1 MKRLIK
7 VLVLAGLIAL
17 AVLGVSRLRALL
29 GNHVFV
35 PDAVD
40 SANENHPPTEDDPL
54 YHLGSPNDAHVPG
67 GGETADG
74 FVIPAYEGEEIVPIH
89 NNVPDFSAKEISTTE
104 FLKFSE
110 LDDLGRVGRAEAC
123 IGPSML
129 ATEERGSIGMIKP
142 AGWHTAKY
150 EFIDGLY
157 LYNRCHLI
165 AYSLCGVN
173 ADERNLMTGTRYLN
187 IEGMLGIENRV
198 YWYVRDTG
206 NHVCYRV
213 TPRYIGDNL
222 LADGVQMEAYSVE
235 DHGKRIS
242 LNVFCYNVQP
252 GVLIDYKTGDNSLD
266 PDVDVTR
273 MMPEDSH
280 FEERPSD
287 LEEDASRLEESSQNI
302 EESSAK
308 SEVEAVNPEKASS
321 DSEEPVSR
329 DITSTLESGDSTS
342 SIQEERTEEIT
353 YILNTNTMRFHLS
366 DCPSVQEMKRK
377 NRKEFFGTREEL
389 IEAGYEPCGRCHP

>member
-7 VLVLAGLIAL
+7 VLVLAALIAL
-17 AVLGVSRLRALL
+17 AVIGVSRLRALL
-29 GNHVFV
+29 DSHVFV
-35 PDAVD
+35 PNAVD
-40 SANENHPPTEDDPL
+40 SANENQPPTEDNPL
-54 YHLGSPNDAHVPG
+54 YHLGSPNDAYVPG

-252 GVLIDYKTGDNSLD
+252 GVRIDYKTGDNSLD

-273 MMPEDSH
+273 MMPNNSDSG
-280 FEERPSD
+280 D
-287 LEEDASRLEESSQNI
+287 VASESQAADGDSIQGTLD
-302 EESSAK
+302 
-308 SEVEAVNPEKASS
+308 SEKTDRDSEEAVNPENTSS

-353 YILNTNTMRFHLS
+353 YILNTNTMRFHLP
-366 DCPSVQEMKRK
+366 DCQSVQEMKEK

-389 IEAGYEPCGRCHP
+389 LEEGYNPCGRCNP

>member
-17 AVLGVSRLRALL
+17 AVLGVSKLRALL
-29 GNHVFV
+29 GSHVFV

-54 YHLGSPNDAHVPG
+54 YHLGSPNDVHVPG

-242 LNVFCYNVQP
+242 LNVFCYNVQTP
-252 GVLIDYKTGDNSLD
+252 LYIILTVKFIGNHISCHDQIPVFGGKLPHVCMIAHLFPPFVFHRPRLSLH
-266 PDVDVTR
+266 PD
-273 MMPEDSH
+273 
-280 FEERPSD
+280 
-287 LEEDASRLEESSQNI
+287 SSPAGPQR
-302 EESSAK
+302 
-308 SEVEAVNPEKASS
+308 VNPPLRKGT
-321 DSEEPVSR
+321 P
-329 DITSTLESGDSTS
+329 SG
-342 SIQEERTEEIT
+342 
-353 YILNTNTMRFHLS
+353 L
-366 DCPSVQEMKRK
+366 VKV
-377 NRKEFFGTREEL
+377 
-389 IEAGYEPCGRCHP
+389 

>member
-7 VLVLAGLIAL
+7 VLVLAALIAL
-17 AVLGVSRLRALL
+17 AVIGVSRLRALL
-29 GNHVFV
+29 DSHVFV
-35 PDAVD
+35 PNAVD
-40 SANENHPPTEDDPL
+40 SANENQPPTEDNPL
-54 YHLGSPNDAHVPG
+54 YHLGPPNDAHVPG

-252 GVLIDYKTGDNSLD
+252 GVRIDYKTGDNSLD

-273 MMPEDSH
+273 MMPDNSDSG
-280 FEERPSD
+280 D
-287 LEEDASRLEESSQNI
+287 VASESQAADGDSIQGTLD
-302 EESSAK
+302 
-308 SEVEAVNPEKASS
+308 SENTDRDSEEAVNPKNTSS

-353 YILNTNTMRFHLS
+353 YILNTNTMRFHLP
-366 DCPSVQEMKRK
+366 DCQSVQEMKEK